1 MSQKIFIALSLALL
15 LGSAAAY
22 AANPQPVAVA
32 TFACSGNKAQR
43 VGPCPHG
50 GEPGSLIQGSDGN
63 FYGTTFVSSEGN
75 QSLPNGGT
83 VFSVTPKGQF
93 SLLHTFLPGVKNN
106 YPNGNNPGSIMEGSD
121 GNFYGLTFN
130 GGVPGHGVLYRV
142 GRKSGF
148 KVIHSF
154 CSATN
159 CADGYIPEMMVAGTD
174 GNLYGLT
181 VAGGTGN
188 CFAGCGTIFRVVP
201 ATATYEV
208 VFNFDGKADGDRPGS
223 LTLAPDGSFYGFSGA
238 IFHYVPA
245 TGDFQVLPGTMF
257 PLFGDDGSVPRGMF
271 IANGKIYGLYTI
283 YLIGGSGLF
292 EVNLDGSN
300 LQLFPEYDTTSN
312 GGSPGS
318 MLVASD
324 GNLWVAEQTADNANG
339 DLIALSLS
347 TGTVLKTLNP
357 FSTHAAVGTLP
368 AALLQVK
375 DGTLWGT
382 TTKFGKVPA
391 GHFGDGVVYSL
402 NAGLPPQ

>member
-1 MSQKIFIALSLALL
+1 MSQKVFIALSLALL
-15 LGSAAAY
+15 LGSAAAH
-22 AANPQPVAVA
+22 AANAQPVAVT

-75 QSLPNGGT
+75 QSQPNGGT

-106 YPNGNNPGSIMEGSD
+106 YPNGNNPSSITEGSD
-121 GNFYGLTFN
+121 GNLYGVTSN
-130 GGVPGHGVLYRV
+130 GGVPGDGVLYRV

-159 CADGYIPEMMVAGTD
+159 CTDGYIPETIVAGTD

-181 VAGGTGN
+181 IAGGTGN

-201 ATATYEV
+201 ATGTYEV

-223 LTLAPDGSFYGFSGA
+223 LTLAPDGSFYGFSGV

-300 LQLFPEYDTTSN
+300 LHLFPEYNTTTT
-312 GGSPGS
+312 GGSPSGV
-318 MLVASD
+318 LLASD
-324 GNLWVAEQTADNANG
+324 GNLWVAEHVANNSNG
-339 DLIALSLS
+339 DLIAVSLS
-347 TGTVLKTLNP
+347 TGTVLMTLKP
-357 FSTHAAVGTLP
+357 FGINAAVGAPP
-368 AALLQVK
+368 AALLQVE

-382 TTKFGKVPA
+382 TTMFGKVSA